1 MKITIKKKDGFVETL
16 EDVFGLISV
25 RESDNGENFTSR
37 TTLEKLSKHG
47 DNYDWIARSLFA
59 KEVLINLVECSSNVV
74 WNDIDKDAQSK
85 LEGLFDNHIEQ
96 MMETIKN
103 VLETK

>member
-1 MKITIKKKDGFVETL
+1 MEITIKKNDGSVETL
-16 EDVFGLISV
+16 ESVFGLISV

-59 KEVLINLVECSSNVV
+59 KEVLINLVECNSNVV
-74 WNDIDKDAQSK
+74 WNDIDKDTQSK
-85 LEGLFDNHIEQ
+85 LESLFDNHIEK
-96 MMETIKN
+96 MVETIKN
-103 VLETK
+103 IL

>member
-1 MKITIKKKDGFVETL
+1 MEITIKKNDGSVETL

-59 KEVLINLVECSSNVV
+59 KEVLINLVECNSNVI
-74 WNDIDKDAQSK
+74 WNDIDKDIQSK
-85 LEGLFDNHIEQ
+85 LESLFDNHIEK
-96 MMETIKN
+96 MVETIKN
-103 VLETK
+103 TL